1 MDNPMVRVARLD
13 HDQVYF
19 GLVEKPLAEVQAGEL
34 VFGDP
39 ALAEELPFGARY
51 VDRDCDLAAG
61 AYRWE
66 SAAGAFEPLPS
77 SQRKAAI
84 EAPTLEQAFYD
95 FVTDQ
100 GRITPSAPRVAAW
113 AQWFRKSM
121 EAIGK

>member
-1 MDNPMVRVARLD
+1 MENTTVRVAVLD

-19 GLVEKPLAEVQAGEL
+19 GLTEKPLAEVQPGEL

-39 ALAEELPFGARY
+39 ALAEELPFGTLY
-51 VDRDCDLAAG
+51 VDRDCDLSPG
-61 AYRWE
+61 VYRWNGK
-66 SAAGAFEPLPS
+66 SFEPLPRH
-77 SQRKAAI
+77 QRKAAI

-121 EAIGK
+121 EGRGK